1 MRGIVRAFFC
11 ASFLGLTVAAAGAQQ
26 AQQPVNDTTIS
37 QSRVYDRQNNHW
49 HFIGQVEL
57 VSGDSQ
63 IFADDIE
70 AWLNE
75 DRVVASGNV
84 LFVQGNNRIAADRA
98 VFNSKTRLG
107 TFYHASGIANIQPP
121 RQTAAAGG
129 VIAPQLSGQD
139 TDVYFFGDEV
149 EKVGPKKYKITNGGF
164 STCVQPTPRWNL
176 SAKTIDLNIDHY
188 TLLTQALLKVKG
200 VPMLYVPWLYYPTK
214 EEDRATGFLLPTIG
228 LTSLYGQSIHNGF
241 FWAINRSQDAT
252 IKHDWFSKGA
262 QGLGT
267 EYRYNMGLGS
277 DGTITA
283 HLLDQKQITY
293 LLSNGASTSQP
304 ATRSYKIVGNANQ
317 PLPWNLR
324 ARGRV
329 DYFSSL
335 QTMQQFN
342 TDVFDAS
349 RSQRSFSGNVIG
361 SWRTYSM
368 NATID
373 RSETFYDST
382 SSIVNGGAPRVAV
395 NRNERPLFLGS
406 PGYFSV
412 GSEFVHLI
420 RQSNTPALSADT
432 GLSRV
437 DVVPQVRYPFK
448 KWAWLSVNSTFSWRE
463 TFYTRSLDPNTIDP
477 LTNRAAVIDDSLNRQ
492 YFQLQ
497 SQIVG
502 PVFNRVWDTPNNG
515 YAERFKHTIEPSL
528 TITRVS
534 PIANFDRILQT
545 DGSDAL
551 RGNQTGFNYGLTNRF
566 YAKRRLGTISQSQEI
581 ATVSITQTYY
591 TDALQTQY
599 DRQYTTST
607 IGGPPSKFTPVLLAV
622 RATPVREVDGTLRAE
637 FDSRSHTL
645 RTLMVTGNHTLTS
658 RVQTSV
664 SWFRKFLVKD
674 LPGYNDPNGLDQYL
688 IVSTNAHTRDNRF
701 GAIYSFNYNI
711 LRSAML
717 QQRVMGFYNAQCC
730 GLAFDYSTYNYG
742 FSTLP
747 ANHKF
752 FISFTLA
759 GLGNFSP
766 FNGALSGVPR

>member
-1 MRGIVRAFFC
+1 MVRAFVC
-11 ASFLGLTVAAAGAQQ
+11 AFLVWVTAAAAGAQQ
-26 AQQPVNDTTIS
+26 APRPVDETTIS
-37 QSRVYDRQNNHW
+37 QSRVYDRSTNHW

-57 VSGDSQ
+57 TSGDSQ

-75 DRVVASGNV
+75 NRVVASGNV

-107 TFYHASGIANIQPP
+107 TFYHAFGIANIQPP

-129 VIAPQLSGQD
+129 VVAPQLSGQD

-149 EKVGPKKYKITNGGF
+149 EKIGPKKYNITNGGF

-176 SAKTIDLNIDHY
+176 SAKTIVLNIDHY
-188 TLLTQALLKVKG
+188 TRLSQALLKVKG

-214 EEDRATGFLLPTIG
+214 DEQRATGFLLPTIG

-262 QGLGT
+262 QGIGS
-267 EYRYNMGLGS
+267 EYRYNMGRGS

-293 LLSNGASTSQP
+293 LLSDGASSSQP
-304 ATRSYKIVGNANQ
+304 ATRSYNIVGSATQ

-342 TDVFDAS
+342 TNIYDAS

-361 SWRTYSM
+361 SWRTYSL
-368 NATID
+368 NATVD
-373 RSETFYDST
+373 RSETFYNTTDSA
-382 SSIVNGGAPRVAV
+382 VNGGAPRLAV
-395 NRNERPLFLGS
+395 NRNERPLRLGW
-406 PGYFSV
+406 PVYLSV
-412 GSEFVHLI
+412 GSEFAHLI
-420 RQSNTPALSADT
+420 RQSNTSAVSFDT
-432 GLSRV
+432 GLSRA
-437 DVVPQVRYPFK
+437 DVLPQIRYPFK
-448 KWAWLSVNSTFSWRE
+448 KWAWMTVNSTFSWRE

-477 LTNRAAVIDDSLNRQ
+477 LTNRATVVEDSLNRQ

-545 DGSDAL
+545 DGSDSL

-566 YAKRRLGTISQSQEI
+566 YAKRKIGTLSQSQEI

-591 TDALQTQY
+591 TDPLQSQY
-599 DRQYTTST
+599 DRQYTTT
-607 IGGPPSKFTPVLLAV
+607 QIGGPSSKFTPVLLSV

-637 FDSRSHTL
+637 FDSRTRSL
-645 RTLMVTGNHTLTS
+645 RTLSVTGNHNLTA
-658 RVQTSV
+658 RLQTSV
-664 SWFRKFLVKD
+664 TWSRRFFIKD
-674 LPGYNDPNGLDQYL
+674 LPGYNDSNFLDHYL
-688 IVSTNAHTRDNRF
+688 SLSTNAHTRDNRF
-701 GAIYSFNYNI
+701 GTIYSFNYNI

-730 GLAFDYSTYNYG
+730 GLAFDYSTYNSG
-742 FSTLP
+742 FSTFP